1 MPLVGAHS
9 TGMLVAEPSA
19 LERHYSVV
27 VAPELAPGQFSV
39 SPTE

>member
-1 MPLVGAHS
+1 MPLFGVHS

-27 VAPELAPGQFSV
+27 AAPGPASGEFAV
-39 SPTE
+39 CPTE